1 MRFLPARLVLGLS
14 LGGCTTEEAFYRIP
28 EPIPGL
34 GWDLDAPTGTDGA
47 NDGSDG
53 SSDTGVPLDC
63 DDAGTWATTGQPL
76 MLTWCTGCHSSQK
89 TGADRHGAPD
99 AVNLDSL
106 AGFAASAENA
116 LARMEAGTMPAGGGL
131 SAQELRQIRSWVDCG
146 LAGEEAVLT
155 GTAPER
161 GPVAGSIVRTQVQGD
176 GLLLEVTTN
185 RSELLGDLTGRRVLT
200 EDYLLDGDEAWL
212 VGWRWEDLSGNR
224 SVFYDPPVPLT
235 ADTDTWEH
243 TTSVTRRVDG
253 TEETA
258 TETWTLTR
266 DEAEAVDARAPDPRP
281 TRLLALTDSGGEHG
295 WHLSD
300 RFGMAARWLSTPE
313 GDSLVLVQA
322 LDQGVAAW
330 PGFPLTD
337 GDDWRA
343 YAVAYGALP

>member
-1 MRFLPARLVLGLS
+1 MRGLLSSLGLAAF
-14 LGGCTTEEAFYRIP
+14 LGACTTEDVLYRIP

-34 GWDLDAPTGTDGA
+34 GWDLEAPTGTDGA
-47 NDGSDG
+47 TDGSDG
-53 SSDTGVPLDC
+53 GTDTGAPLDC

-89 TGADRHGAPD
+89 TGEARHGAPD
-99 AVNLDSL
+99 TVNLDSL
-106 AGFAASAENA
+106 AGFRASAERS

-131 SAQELRQIRSWVDCG
+131 SVQELRQIRAWVDCG
-146 LAGEEAVLT
+146 LAGEEDLLT

-176 GLLLEVTTN
+176 GVLLEVTTN

-212 VGWRWEDLSGNR
+212 VGWRWEDLSGDR
-224 SVFYDPPVPLT
+224 SASYDPPVPLT
-235 ADTDTWEH
+235 AVADTWEH
-243 TTSVTRRVDG
+243 TTTVTRTVEGR
-253 TEETA
+253 EETA

-281 TRLLALTDSGGEHG
+281 TRLLALTDAGGEHG

-300 RFGMAARWLSTPE
+300 RFGVAARWLGTPE
-313 GDSLVLVQA
+313 GNSLVLVQA
-322 LDQGVAAW
+322 LDQGTASW